1 MRFKLKILG
10 IVLLILILLLVSL
23 TIVYSISLT
32 INANH
37 PFKAELVAIHEWTG
51 NVNYIGYFIA
61 IVTGLIAFLFP
72 ITLTIVNDII
82 SNGPFSS
89 REVSD
94 VVFSSPQY
102 KILYLNVFVLI
113 FYSVQSFFQ
122 EFFWQQNLINLILLL
137 FSLYT
142 SFRFIKKLEDV
153 ISDFSQLL
161 REIEKAKI
169 EKLLGNG

>member
-10 IVLLILILLLVSL
+10 IILLILIILLISL
-23 TIVYSISLT
+23 TVVYSISLI

-37 PFKAELVAIHEWTG
+37 PFKAELVKIHEWTG
-51 NVNYIGYFIA
+51 NSDSLGYFIA

-102 KILYLNVFVLI
+102 KILYVNIFVLI
-113 FYSVQSFFQ
+113 FYSIQSFFE
-122 EFFWQQNLINLILLL
+122 EFYWQQNLINLILLF
-137 FSLYT
+137 FSLFT
-142 SFRFIKKLEDV
+142 SFRFIKMLEEV

-169 EKLLGNG
+169 EKLLRNG